1 MMKTLGRIVATLVLL
16 VLPIGSASAKPEFL
30 KPGAEEG
37 IEEMV
42 LCDFSQPDWQRFF
55 TNVSPHVT
63 LSEDPRF
70 ASRGEVSMK
79 VVASRERGIHR
90 HWMFH
95 VELGRMGGSDWRGW
109 DALEFDVHNPGSQ
122 DITMVM
128 WSHTA
133 GGRNIRK
140 CGLSAPPGWS
150 RYAVSTRGPWYMADA
165 DEVDRSRMGRL
176 WISVVERQEPEREA
190 VLYLDNFRLVDR
202 VTGLLRELNGEIEG
216 MIEALRQMAE
226 YPGKANDSERVR
238 ELERSASTLLRQ
250 ARQDRDPEVRED
262 LRRAALDLDR
272 RVRLMSETVSGRGLE
287 SLAGMMPRKSDW
299 DRFGAR
305 TIAAGPGVGKQDRLE
320 ALQTLEERL
329 RNRIARARLEAE
341 IGRHFPDA
349 DFAIGMPEYPT
360 AWTARPQDY
369 RGPLGREVFLQAAR
383 REHEPFQF
391 LLLPGKKPMTDVRI
405 AASDLQGPGIIE
417 AENVEIAPMGWQWFP
432 EGEHWLSTMLRP
444 DIEVFDV
451 EAGMQQPVWV
461 NLYVPEGTPPGE
473 YRGMLRITADDMDS
487 EQIAVN
493 LEVWDFALP
502 RHPSMLSAGG
512 ASMNDEYAQ
521 FVISRRWNPHRLY
534 GTLYKQ
540 DHYER

>member
-16 VLPIGSASAKPEFL
+16 VLPIGSASAKPECL
-30 KPGAEEG
+30 KLGAEEG
-37 IEEMV
+37 IAEMM
-42 LCDFSQPDWQRFF
+42 LCDFSAPDWQRSF
-55 TNVSPHVT
+55 TNASPRVT
-63 LSEDPRF
+63 LSEEPRF

-79 VVASRERGIHR
+79 VVVSPERGRGR

-109 DALEFDVHNPGSQ
+109 DALEFDVYNPGSQ

-133 GGRNIRK
+133 DGRIIK
-140 CGLSAPPGWS
+140 KSGLSAPPGWS
-150 RYAVSTRGPWYMADA
+150 RYAESTRGPWYMADA

-176 WISVVERQEPEREA
+176 WISVVERQESEREA

-202 VTGLLRELNGEIEG
+202 VSGLLRELNAQIEK
-216 MIEALRQMAE
+216 MIDALRQMAE

-238 ELERSASTLLRQ
+238 QLGRSASTLLRQ

-262 LRRAALDLDR
+262 LRRAAVDLDR
-272 RVRLMSETVSGRGLE
+272 RVRLTSEMVSGRGLE

-305 TIAAGPGVGKQDRLE
+305 PIAAGPGVGKQGRLE
-320 ALQTLEERL
+320 VLQTLEERL
-329 RNRIARARLEAE
+329 RNRIAKARLEA
-341 IGRHFPDA
+341 
-349 DFAIGMPEYPT
+349 
-360 AWTARPQDY
+360 
-369 RGPLGREVFLQAAR
+369 
-383 REHEPFQF
+383 
-391 LLLPGKKPMTDVRI
+391 
-405 AASDLQGPGIIE
+405 
-417 AENVEIAPMGWQWFP
+417 EIAPMGWQWFP
-432 EGEHWLSTMLRP
+432 EGEYWLSTMLRP
-444 DIEVFDV
+444 DIKVFDV
-451 EAGMQQPVWV
+451 EAAVQQPVWV

-473 YRGMLRITADDMDS
+473 YRGMLSITADDMDS
-487 EQIAVN
+487 QQIAVK
-493 LEVWDFALP
+493 LEVWDFTLP

-512 ASMNDEYAQ
+512 ASMNDEYAA
-521 FVISRRWNPHRLY
+521 FVISHRWNPHRLY